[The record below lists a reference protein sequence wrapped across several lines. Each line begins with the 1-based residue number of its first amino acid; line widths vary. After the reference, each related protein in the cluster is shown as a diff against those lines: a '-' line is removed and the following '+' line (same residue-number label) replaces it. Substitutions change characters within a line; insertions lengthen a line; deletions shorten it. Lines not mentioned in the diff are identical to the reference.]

1 MPRDTCVVDEI
12 EAAVDHILARVGC
25 HVVLGIPL
33 GLGKPVELCNALY
46 QRACREPNLR
56 LTILTALSLAPPA
69 PQNALERAFIEPF
82 AARVFAGVPQLDYV
96 AAQRRGTLP
105 SNVEVCEF
113 FFQTGAML
121 GNAQAQRDYISSNY
135 THAARDV
142 VNRGCNVVAQMIAR
156 RDAPDG
162 PRYSLSCNPDT
173 GPEVIRLLQARGR
186 PHLVVGLVN
195 PALPFFAHDAERGAA
210 DFDLLIEAP
219 RFDTP
224 LFSVPNMPVSDAD
237 YAIGL
242 HASTLVRD
250 GGTLQLGI
258 GSLGDAIAYAL
269 LLREQDNACY
279 RQLIDDFRIGER
291 HGALIDQIGGLA
303 GFDQGLYAATEM
315 FVGGLWQ
322 LLRAGILR
330 RRVFD
335 FWALQQ
341 AINEGRCDPQRL
353 DAGVLDYFDEIGV
366 RMLRTQDFE
375 ILQHHGFFTP
385 AVRYE
390 HGSIVAP
397 DGRRAIANLAD
408 PQTRV
413 FLAESCLGETLRNGI
428 VLHGGFFL
436 GPRAL
441 YQGLR
446 ELDEPDRNAICMTGV
461 DKINQL
467 DRNPRLYQLQRRHA
481 RFINTGMMV
490 TLSGNVVSDGLDDG
504 RVVSGVGGQYNFVA
518 QAQQLDSGRSILL
531 VRAVRDGAD
540 GKPVSNVLFNY
551 GHTTIPRHLRDI
563 VISEYGIADLRSK
576 TNSEIAKA
584 LIGISDSRFQSSLLA
599 QARKAGLIEASWQL
613 PEHCRNNTPEAIS
626 KRLQPY
632 RQARTT
638 TAAPRFGLLPFGS
651 DFDVE
656 EEALLPVLAR
666 VRKRAAT
673 TSRPALLWQ
682 WLRFV
687 EGTVVEAESR
697 TLQRLQLLHPRGLQ
711 QRITRMLVLQSLR
724 AAT

>member
-1 MPRDTCVVDEI
+1 MSRQTHVVDDV
-12 EAAVDHILARVGC
+12 EAAVDHILARVGR

-46 QRACREPNLR
+46 RRACREPSLR
-56 LTILTALSLAPPA
+56 LSILTALSLAPPA

-96 AAQRRGTLP
+96 AAQREGRLP
-105 SNVEVCEF
+105 ANVEICEF

-121 GNAQAQRDYISSNY
+121 GNARAQRHYISSNY

-156 RDAPDG
+156 RDEADG
-162 PRYSLSCNPDT
+162 AHYSLSCNPDT
-173 GPEVIRLLQARGR
+173 GPEVIRLLQASGR

-195 PALPFFAHDAERGAA
+195 PSLPFFAHDAERRAS
-210 DFDLLIEAP
+210 DFDLLIESP

-224 LFSVPNMPVSDAD
+224 LFSVPNMPVGDAD

-242 HASTLVRD
+242 YASTLVRD
-250 GGTLQLGI
+250 GGSLQLGI

-269 LLREQDNACY
+269 LQRDRDNARY
-279 RQLIDDFRIGER
+279 RSIVDAFGVPERNAALLDD
-291 HGALIDQIGGLA
+291 IGGL
-303 GFDQGLYAATEM
+303 GPFDEGLYAATEM

-330 RRVFD
+330 RRVYD

-341 AINEGRCDPQRL
+341 ALNDGRCDPQRL

-366 RMLRTQDFE
+366 RVLRTQDFE
-375 ILQHHGFFTP
+375 ILQRHGFFR
-385 AVRYE
+385 ADARYE
-390 HGSIVAP
+390 HGHIVAA
-397 DGRRAIANLAD
+397 DGRRVIANLGD
-408 PQTRV
+408 PQARA
-413 FLAESCLGETLRNGI
+413 LIADACLGEQLCKGI

-436 GPRAL
+436 GSRAL

-446 ELDEPDRNAICMTGV
+446 ELDEAQRAAICMTGV

-467 DRNPRLYQLQRRHA
+467 DRNPRLYRLQRRHA

-490 TLSGNVVSDGLDDG
+490 TLSGNFVSDGLDDG

-518 QAQQLDSGRSILL
+518 QAQQLADGRSILL
-531 VRAVRDGAD
+531 LRAIRDGAR
-540 GKPVSNVLFNY
+540 GRPQSNVLFNY

-563 VISEYGIADLRSK
+563 VISEYGIADLRSR
-576 TNSEIAKA
+576 TDSEVAKA
-584 LIGISDSRFQSSLLA
+584 LIGISDARFQPQLLA
-599 QARKAGLIEASWQL
+599 QAQAAGLIEAGWQI
-613 PEHCRNNTPEAIS
+613 PPHCRDNTPEAVS
-626 KRLQPY
+626 ARLQAY
-632 RQARTT
+632 RRQGSGGDQALF
-638 TAAPRFGLLPFGS
+638 PLLPFDS
-651 DFDVE
+651 DFVAD

-666 VRKRAAT
+666 VRRRAAAT
-673 TSRPALLWQ
+673 PKAMLLWQ
-682 WLRFV
+682 WLRF
-687 EGTVVEAESR
+687 GAGAIAEHESAALSR
-697 TLQRLQLLHPRGLQ
+697 LRLDRPRGLQ
-711 QRITRMLVLQSLR
+711 GRVARMLVLQELR